1 MVAEPSALA
10 KSKQKLFLSNLS
22 GKRSLSRNVIVVG
35 LLIEA
40 VSSVLVASVVEA
52 KHVVSS
58 CSDDIV
64 LIVGEFMISS
74 DLASL
79 SSFFAYLFFRGV
91 IT

>member
-1 MVAEPSALA
+1 M
-10 KSKQKLFLSNLS
+10 
-22 GKRSLSRNVIVVG
+22 SLSDIVVG

-64 LIVGEFMISS
+64 LIVGELMISS
-74 DLASL
+74 DFASL

-91 IT
+91 KT

>member
-1 MVAEPSALA
+1 M
-10 KSKQKLFLSNLS
+10 
-22 GKRSLSRNVIVVG
+22 SLSDIVVG

-64 LIVGEFMISS
+64 LIVGELMISS
-74 DLASL
+74 DFASL
-79 SSFFAYLFFRGV
+79 SSFFACLLFRGV
-91 IT
+91 KT